1 MRSIRSSPDAYNND
15 VFDDDEND
23 EQDLK
28 DLEDQEMKKLIRII
42 LMSRHGKSN
51 KMLRDGR

>member
-1 MRSIRSSPDAYNND
+1 MRSIRSSPDAYDND